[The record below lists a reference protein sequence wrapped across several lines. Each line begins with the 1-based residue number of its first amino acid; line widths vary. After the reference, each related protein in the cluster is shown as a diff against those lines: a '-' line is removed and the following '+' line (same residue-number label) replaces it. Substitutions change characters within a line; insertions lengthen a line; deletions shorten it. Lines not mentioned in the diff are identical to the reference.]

1 MNETIR
7 SIQNHRSIR
16 SFLDKDI
23 DETIL
28 EEILKSAQAMP
39 NSINGQQT
47 SVVVVKDKGVKAKI
61 AELTGGQSWIDQAP
75 VFLVF
80 LMDFYKTDLGAKKNG
95 LTQVI
100 HESIE
105 GSLVG
110 TFDAGLNMGGAIIS
124 AESLGL
130 GIVPIGGV
138 RKNPEDIIE
147 LLGLPKYTYPVAGL
161 AVGYPKDPSHQ
172 KPRLPLSTFRHDEK
186 YQTEGLEEA
195 IEAYDEEMVAYLK
208 SIGREQEGNWSQYT
222 AGIYQQVYY
231 PKVYPTMK
239 AQDFKNDK

>member
-7 SIQNHRSIR
+7 NIKNHRSIR
-16 SFLDKDI
+16 SFTNQPI
-23 DETIL
+23 DEKMID
-28 EEILKSAQAMP
+28 EIISAAQAMP

-47 SVVVVKDKGVKAKI
+47 SVIVVKNKQVKAQI
-61 AELTGGQSWIDQAP
+61 AELAGGQKWIDEAP

-80 LMDFYKTDLGAKKNG
+80 LADFYKTDLAAKKNG
-95 LTQVI
+95 IVQVI

-110 TFDAGLNMGGAIIS
+110 TFDAGLNMAAAIIS

-138 RKNPEDIIE
+138 RKNPESIIE
-147 LLGLPKYTYPVAGL
+147 LLGLPQYTYPVAGL
-161 AVGYPKDPSHQ
+161 AIGHPQDPSHK

-186 YQTEGLEEA
+186 YQTEGLVEA
-195 IEAYDEEMVAYLK
+195 IDQYDAEMAAYLK

-222 AGIYQQVYY
+222 SNIYQHVYY
-231 PKVYPTMK
+231 PKVYPTIK
-239 AQDFKNDK
+239 EQGFKNDK

>member
-16 SFLDKDI
+16 SFLDKEI
-23 DETIL
+23 DEAIL

-47 SVVVVKDKGVKAKI
+47 SVVVVKDKAVKAKI
-61 AELTGGQSWIDQAP
+61 AELTGGQKWIEEAP

-80 LMDFYKTDLGAKKNG
+80 LMDFYKTNLGAKKNG

-138 RKNPEDIIE
+138 RRSPEDIIA

-186 YQTEGLEEA
+186 YQTEGLEDA
-195 IEAYDEEMVAYLK
+195 IDAYDADMATYLK

-231 PKVYPTMK
+231 PKVYPKMK
-239 AQDFKNDK
+239 DQDFKNDK

>member
-7 SIQNHRSIR
+7 GIQNHRSIR

-23 DETIL
+23 DEAIL
-28 EEILKSAQAMP
+28 EEILKASQAMP

-47 SVVVVKDKGVKAKI
+47 SVVVVKDKAVKGKI
-61 AELTGGQSWIDQAP
+61 AELTGGQKWIDEAP

-95 LTQVI
+95 ITQVI

-110 TFDAGLNMGGAIIS
+110 TFDAGLNMGAAIIS

-138 RKNPEDIIE
+138 RKDPETMIE

-161 AVGYPKDPSHQ
+161 AIGYPKEPSHK
-172 KPRLPLSTFRHDEK
+172 KPRLPLSTFRHNET
-186 YQTEGLEEA
+186 YQAEGLEAA
-195 IEAYDEEMVAYLK
+195 IDTYDTEMADYLK

-222 AGIYQQVYY
+222 SNIYQYVYY

-239 AQDFKNDK
+239 DQDFKNDK

>member
-16 SFLDKDI
+16 SFLDKEI
-23 DETIL
+23 DEAIL

-47 SVVVVKDKGVKAKI
+47 SVVVVKDKAVKAKI
-61 AELTGGQSWIDQAP
+61 AELTGGQKWIEEAP

-80 LMDFYKTDLGAKKNG
+80 LMDFYKTNLGAKKNG

-138 RKNPEDIIE
+138 RRSPEDIIA

-186 YQTEGLEEA
+186 YQTEGLEDA
-195 IEAYDEEMVAYLK
+195 IDAYDADMATYLK

-239 AQDFKNDK
+239 DQDFKNDK